1 MRLLSVKQTGS
12 LSTSKDEVVL
22 DFDAR
27 WCGDPTIVLNVAIMG
42 LTLRVRL
49 QELQVLG
56 PLRVC
61 LANFDDRLPCFHVL
75 KVAFVSQPE
84 VQFSLSLIG
93 GDIDMLPGVKET
105 VTEIVGKSLARALV
119 WPKYVKV
126 PIAPG
131 KEGRGGGD
139 FRAGSSSP
147 TRRRSGAQARAR
159 AEAQEHRLVRRLR
172 PIRHDA
178 RHEQLE
184 AGGQVE
190 RDHRRSEP
198 AVERD
203 V

>member
-1 MRLLSVKQTGS
+1 M
-12 LSTSKDEVVL
+12 L

-126 PIAPG
+126 PIAR
-131 KEGRGGGD
+131 EGGAAAGTST
-139 FRAGSSSP
+139 RASSSP
-147 TRRRSGAQARAR
+147 TRRRFWSSSSCAGG
-159 AEAQEHRLVRRLR
+159 AQEHRLVRRLR